1 MNIVLVSDIHFG
13 VKQNDVTF
21 LNNSRDY
28 FLNDISKI
36 IEEQK
41 CKYLII
47 GGDLFD
53 NRIVVDVLVKNTT
66 MQVFQ
71 TLLDKFEDLKIVL
84 LCGNHDIYYK
94 TTLEV
99 TSLKIFKNFH
109 ERLQIVLKMQKFDFD
124 GCKAVLVPWLIEGS
138 PNEKIFK
145 NIIAKYKETGKKQFD
160 LCIGHFSVNGFEVV
174 RGVKEEHGL
183 SLEDFKA
190 FDTVFSGHFH
200 IRNKM
205 GNVQYLGCPYEITW
219 NDWGDKKGATVFN
232 TDTRE
237 ATFYENKSSPKHILV
252 KMSSLDKNLI
262 EEAELKGNYVKV
274 IIDEVLEPSRKLE
287 LSKKLEELTNDVIEI
302 DETTPTLDGEEI
314 EVTEE
319 SIASPLEALT
329 NYTTDKSV
337 KIPEGLDTTKLTL
350 FLKDLY
356 DRSVKEA
363 KE

>member
-1 MNIVLVSDIHFG
+1 MNILLVSDIHFG

-21 LNNSRDY
+21 LNISKDY
-28 FLNDISKI
+28 FLNDISSI

-53 NRIVVDVLVKNTT
+53 NRILVDVLVKNTA
-66 MQVFQ
+66 MLVFQ
-71 TLLDKFEDLKIVL
+71 TLLDKFEDLKIIL

-109 ERLQIVLKMQKFDFD
+109 ERLQIVLKNQKFDFD
-124 GCKAVLVPWLIEGS
+124 GCKAVLIPWLIEGS
-138 PNEKIFK
+138 NNDKIFK
-145 NIIAKYKETGKKQFD
+145 SIVAKYKETGKKQFD
-160 LCIGHFSVNGFEVV
+160 LCIGHFSINGFEVV

-183 SLEDFKA
+183 SLDDFNA
-190 FDTVFSGHFH
+190 FGTVFSGHFH

-219 NDWGDKKGATVFN
+219 NDWGDKKGATLFN

-237 ATFYENKSSPKHILV
+237 ATFYENNSSPKHKLI
-252 KMSSLDKNLI
+252 KMSSMDKNLI
-262 EEAELKGNYVKV
+262 DDFEIKGNYVKI
-274 IIDEVLEPSRKLE
+274 IIDENIDPSRRLELTQKLE
-287 LSKKLEELTNDVIEI
+287 SLTNDLITI

-319 SIASPLEALT
+319 TLASPLDALT

-337 KIPEGLDTTKLTL
+337 KIPEGIEPTKLTL
-350 FLKDLY
+350 YLKDLY
-356 DRSVKEA
+356 EKSVKEA